1 MGTMDKIIDYYFFA
15 NSPYTYL
22 GHRRFG
28 EIARAAGATI
38 RVRPVDAGKIFPLSG
53 GLPVAKRPPQRQA
66 YRLVELKR
74 WRDHLGMALNVQPKF
89 FPVASDAAARLIIA
103 ADETSPAAAFDITGR
118 ILAGVWAQERD
129 IADAATLLA
138 LANEASQ
145 DGAGL
150 LERSESEAVQA
161 RYDAYTQEAI
171 ERQVFGAPTY
181 FYRDEPFWGQDRLDF
196 LQRALAR

>member
-1 MGTMDKIIDYYFFA
+1 MDKIVDYYFFA
-15 NSPYTYL
+15 NSPYTYM

-53 GLPVAKRPPQRQA
+53 GLPLAKRPPQRQA

-74 WRDHLGMALNVQPKF
+74 WRDYLGIPLNVQPKF
-89 FPVASDAAARLIIA
+89 FPVATDAAARLIIA
-103 ADETSPAAAFDITGR
+103 ADETSPGASFDITGR
-118 ILAGVWAQERD
+118 ILTAVWAEERD
-129 IADAATLLA
+129 IADEATLLA
-138 LANEASQ
+138 LANEAGLA
-145 DGAGL
+145 GAGL
-150 LERSESEAVQA
+150 LERSKSEAAQA
-161 RYDAYTQEAI
+161 RYDGYTQEAI

>member
-1 MGTMDKIIDYYFFA
+1 MEKSIDYYFFA

-28 EIARAAGATI
+28 EIARAAGATV
-38 RVRPVDAGKIFPLSG
+38 RVRPVDAAKVFPVSG
-53 GLPVAKRPPQRQA
+53 GLPLAKRPPQRQA

-74 WRDHLGMALNVQPKF
+74 WRDHLGMTFNIQPRF
-89 FPVASDAAARLIIA
+89 FPVATDAAARLIIA
-103 ADETSPAAAFDITGR
+103 ADDVTPGASFEMAAR
-118 ILAGVWAQERD
+118 VLAAVWVEERN
-129 IADAATLLA
+129 IADEATLAA
-138 LANEASQ
+138 LADEARL
-145 DGAGL
+145 GGTGL
-150 LERSESEAVQA
+150 LERSKADSIQA
-161 RYDAYTQEAI
+161 RYDAFTQEAI

>member
-1 MGTMDKIIDYYFFA
+1 MDKIIDYYFFA

-150 LERSESEAVQA
+150 LECSKSEAVQA

>member
-1 MGTMDKIIDYYFFA
+1 MDKIIDYYFFA

-22 GHRRFG
+22 GHRRLG